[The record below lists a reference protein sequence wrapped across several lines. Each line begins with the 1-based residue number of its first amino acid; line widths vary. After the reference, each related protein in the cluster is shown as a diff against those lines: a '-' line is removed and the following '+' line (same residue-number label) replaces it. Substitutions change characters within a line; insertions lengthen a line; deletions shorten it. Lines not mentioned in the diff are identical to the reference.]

1 MNIIC
6 KKENSRFLFYNLTT
20 DTWEDN
26 PRKATL
32 IKDIELVYK
41 IRNELKRMN
50 KGDGIVKYLP
60 IEYVYTVWVLGRDTK
75 DYQKTIRTPNELNEK
90 EKEDAIEDFCNEIME
105 KHNINLLLWGINY
118 IRKEYK
124 YGTVQY

>member
-6 KKENSRFLFYNLTT
+6 KKEGYKLLYYNLTT
-20 DTWEDN
+20 DTWENN

-60 IEYVYTVWVLGRDTK
+60 VEYVYTIWVLGANAK
-75 DYQKTIRTPNELNEK
+75 EYQKTIRTQKELNEK
-90 EKEDAIEDFCNEIME
+90 EQDQEISNYCGEIMA
-105 KHNINLLLWGINY
+105 KYNINLALWGINY

-124 YGTVQY
+124 YGAV